1 MGSRIPGGAFLFAPA
16 VSGSGGVGMAE
27 ILMDVQVQGMVLGW
41 GLALITVGF
50 AGLVVVI
57 LAKLA
62 R

>member
-1 MGSRIPGGAFLFAPA
+1 
-16 VSGSGGVGMAE
+16 MAE

-41 GLALITVGF
+41 SLALITVGF